1 MTISSEINQQISQ
14 SLCGKG
20 WKVLLTSPQVQLWS
34 KSADTSDHWSIGH
47 QRVVTV
53 LTDRISDG
61 QCLVRVYDQHL
72 NTIHFELDLRQANFS
87 YEPNQSDFHVF
98 KMAAGWTGIRF
109 GDRSDSNEFKS
120 LVYEQQLQ
128 RLKRLVV
135 RGMPA
140 EQPMDTPSVGKPMM
154 IMGPKV
160 RAPPSYSD
168 VTSVKTP
175 IDVPIDSRSTPQPPV
190 LALKS
195 DRSAEG
201 LEQIRHGMVSKGTAT
216 VTTGL
221 SYDNKTMSY
230 RTCLDGADDNESL
243 FSDVTINGNGLDM
256 NVNAL
261 VVSAGK
267 DQPLP
272 PLPPPPPALLSPAAS
287 NIPSLVTTAS
297 KRQKWTIESWTQTE
311 PLVTTTTTPAQEISH
326 KEVLDRALKA
336 MSAAIHFIQ
345 THDISTPEEL
355 VTRNVPKVKQCYGL
369 DTVDEIP
376 DEVIEKCVDY
386 STADAILSSAAVLDQ
401 LMATKSVVKSRHK
414 LANNGCSVPTIPKE
428 IAIFTEND
436 GNGGKEVDVYPK
448 SIDISLAGSS
458 STAKQM
464 MPMSV
469 PLVEWSAGGDIGKC
483 CLTDSKPSDQ
493 LVSTKMAKKLKH
505 LLPGKEE
512 EEYEEVS
519 DNDKEE
525 EAVITTTNIPI
536 DLSLRHTS
544 LTGCDGE
551 ETSVKRK
558 QWSSAEICTN
568 PCPLSSTDEDND
580 QMLDQTHDESMDKIV
595 DEIFNGIL
603 DEELTNQIPDMV
615 KKETSVAR
623 SDNHSSSL
631 TYVPSLRSSAEE
643 EVDGNGIHVCGGG
656 GDDKQIPRS
665 LARELNRWEQTFSR
679 LDWKRMSITKKC
691 TPVAQVVGHKASPT
705 APVVETG
712 IPDHTVDYHLRQLS
726 QLLSSGSGTDAQHR
740 DWWTHTGDCPPT
752 YVTVAAVKRWVK
764 HLGPYCRPVSMVF
777 LDVFVWAPRLST
789 KWSVHWPA
797 ALCLLEDRRR
807 CGYYLRVYDKNFHRV
822 LWERQLTVDV
832 EHRALDV
839 RLHEVRFGDCRAG
852 LAFQS
857 AGKGFEFALS
867 VRHVLSGLD
876 ERLERLR
883 AAKVLEDREMNF
895 QSKRQ
900 ANGFGKWFGHWFT
913 ASGKATDKGSVV
925 GDVLAYESDTT
936 KALIDNLLIHPAIK
950 GLIIAMIDKHR
961 AAAVGMAGGLAL
973 NRRVTSF
980 R

>member
-1 MTISSEINQQISQ
+1 MSSKLSANDHKNRSSILSMTSSAVTDGTLAQRLTGVLSKQ
-14 SLCGKG
+14 GF
-20 WKVLLTSPQVQLWS
+20 KVLFTSSPVQLWS
-34 KSADTSDHWSIGH
+34 KSADTNQWSIDYKKIVAVITGGSNAGGY
-47 QRVVTV
+47 R
-53 LTDRISDG
+53 
-61 QCLVRVYDQHL
+61 QCLIRVYDRNL
-72 NTIHFELDLRQANFS
+72 ETIHLELDINGRDFA
-87 YEPNQSDFHVF
+87 YEWRNSRFHVF
-98 KMAAGWTGIRF
+98 GRHNDVSNGWTGLRF
-109 GDRSDSNEFKS
+109 VDINHSTAFRQLIADKTWHRLDSK
-120 LVYEQQLQ
+120 LGADPTV
-128 RLKRLVV
+128 
-135 RGMPA
+135 
-140 EQPMDTPSVGKPMM
+140 QPLHVKYKVAVGGQTS
-154 IMGPKV
+154 IM
-160 RAPPSYSD
+160 
-168 VTSVKTP
+168 
-175 IDVPIDSRSTPQPPV
+175 
-190 LALKS
+190 
-195 DRSAEG
+195 
-201 LEQIRHGMVSKGTAT
+201 
-216 VTTGL
+216 VTTGP
-221 SYDNKTMSY
+221 
-230 RTCLDGADDNESL
+230 DGRDID
-243 FSDVTINGNGLDM
+243 G
-256 NVNAL
+256 
-261 VVSAGK
+261 
-267 DQPLP
+267 QPD
-272 PLPPPPPALLSPAAS
+272 
-287 NIPSLVTTAS
+287 IPSLVTTAS

-345 THDISTPEEL
+345 THDISTSEEL

-401 LMATKSVVKSRHK
+401 LMTTKLMDKSRHK
-414 LANNGCSVPTIPKE
+414 LANNGLSVPTIPKE
-428 IAIFTEND
+428 IEIFTEND
-436 GNGGKEVDVYPK
+436 GNGGEDVDVLNPK
-448 SIDISLAGSS
+448 SIDISLKTLTDRSL
-458 STAKQM
+458 TARQM

-493 LVSTKMAKKLKH
+493 LVSTKMAKKFRH
-505 LLPGKEE
+505 LFPVKEE

-519 DNDKEE
+519 DNDEE
-525 EAVITTTNIPI
+525 EEEVINTSDIPI
-536 DLSLRHTS
+536 DISLRHTS

-551 ETSVKRK
+551 ETAVKRK

-580 QMLDQTHDESMDKIV
+580 QMLDQTYDESMDEIV

-603 DEELTNQIPDMV
+603 DEELTNQIPDIV
-615 KKETSVAR
+615 KKETSVAK
-623 SDNHSSSL
+623 SDKHSPSL

-643 EVDGNGIHVCGGG
+643 EVDGNGMHVCGGG
-656 GDDKQIPRS
+656 GDEKQIPRS

-679 LDWKRMSITKKC
+679 LDWKRMSVAKKC
-691 TPVAQVVGHKASPT
+691 TPVAQVVGHKASP
-705 APVVETG
+705 AAAASPVVETG
-712 IPDHTVDYHLRQLS
+712 IPDYTVDYHLRQLS
-726 QLLSSGSGTDAQHR
+726 QLMSNGSGIDAQHR

-764 HLGPYCRPVSMVF
+764 LLGAYCRPVSMVF

-807 CGYYLRVYDKNFHRV
+807 CGYYLRVYDKHFHQV

-839 RLHEVRFGDCRAG
+839 RLHEVRFVDCRAG

-883 AAKVLEDREMNF
+883 ADKELDDREMDC

-900 ANGFGKWFGHWFT
+900 ANGLGKWFGHWFT
-913 ASGKATDKGSVV
+913 AGGKVVDKGSVV

-936 KALIDNLLIHPAIK
+936 KALIDSLLIHPAIK

-973 NRRVTSF
+973 NRR
-980 R
+980 